1 LDPNLHSHQSIQ
13 LVDQTI
19 RRFVLLGTSTG
30 LVVDLPKSNT
40 WASFLMRLTNI
51 FFLKNITRFV
61 MFSKTSQGLSCSQQI
76 ANSMKSIAEDIVPC
90 PDAGL

>member
-61 MFSKTSQGLSCSQQI
+61 MFSADCEQYEKYCRRHCAVSWCRS
-76 ANSMKSIAEDIVPC
+76 V
-90 PDAGL
+90 